1 MKVRFKRYFSDKND
15 KGVFLLSFFGGVFA
29 IIIIRIIGDNFLPQ
43 SRGIGAFDVLAILVA
58 VGIITGYVSY
68 IMATKN
74 RSGMSVDRASDNAYY
89 LGLLFT
95 LVSLAYSLIKLSSR
109 IIFLDS
115 AGTSG
120 YVLTLLP
127 DFGLALFSTIFG
139 ILGRVLLQQ
148 MRNEPREIEIEAR
161 EELGNAIRQ
170 LRYTIGQVVSNLNGL
185 SEQTR
190 LSLNEL
196 SETVSDTLKQS
207 ADQSTKAVD
216 SVASDIA
223 ELSSKI
229 QGQVTDIT
237 KFTDDNAKRFNEIL
251 ESIRNQFE
259 GLSRI
264 SSIVKDAERFNET
277 LSAIKDQVGTLSV
290 TSEKIRDYGKKIE
303 TSVRSVDDANNE
315 YVEELNKA
323 TETLRSKTDRA

>member
-43 SRGIGAFDVLAILVA
+43 SRGIGAFDMLAILVA

-95 LVSLAYSLIKLSSR
+95 LVSLAYSLIKLA
-109 IIFLDS
+109 IFLDS

-148 MRNEPREIEIEAR
+148 TRNEPREIEIEAR

-170 LRYTIGQVVSNLNGL
+170 LRYTISQVVSNLNGL
-185 SEQTR
+185 SEQTK

-216 SVASDIA
+216 SVAADIA

-237 KFTDDNAKRFNEIL
+237 KFTSDNTKRFNEIL

-277 LSAIKDQVGTLSV
+277 LSEIRDQVEILSV
-290 TSEKIRDYGKKIE
+290 TSEKIQDYGKKIE
-303 TSVRSVDDANNE
+303 TSVKSVDDANNE